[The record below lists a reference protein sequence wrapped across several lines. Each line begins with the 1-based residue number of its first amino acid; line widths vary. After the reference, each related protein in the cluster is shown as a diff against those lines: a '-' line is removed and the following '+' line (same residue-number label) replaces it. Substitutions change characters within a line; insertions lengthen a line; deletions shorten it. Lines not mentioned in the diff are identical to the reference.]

1 VPPSSRLG
9 NRRWADGRFSAVPGH
24 EPVHWSPVANERSMK
39 LGIFALLCAALTGVA
54 AAQSPS
60 PAAPAPTSSPSVIV
74 VSGWR
79 LECASN
85 AADLACQALDR
96 VSLRANNAV
105 VGALSV
111 RLSRDKKT
119 PVLFVQVPLGIA
131 IPNAVRVGTGSGALQ
146 TVQILT
152 CNRDGCFGNARLG
165 EPLLNAMRAAKEP
178 LHLAYESIGSDST
191 ARTITVNVGLAG
203 FASAYDKL
211 H

>member
-1 VPPSSRLG
+1 
-9 NRRWADGRFSAVPGH
+9 
-24 EPVHWSPVANERSMK
+24 MK
-39 LGIFALLCAALTGVA
+39 LGILMLLCAALTGVA

-60 PAAPAPTSSPSVIV
+60 PAAPASAAAPAPASSPSVIV

-79 LECASN
+79 LECSSN
-85 AADLACQALDR
+85 AADLSCQALDR

-131 IPNAVRVGTGSGALQ
+131 IPNAVRVGTGSGAVQ

-165 EPLLNAMRAAKEP
+165 DPLLNAMRAAKEP

-191 ARTITVNVGLAG
+191 ARTITVNLGLGG